1 MNKNKIE
8 GFHKDAPIDMTN
20 QYMIFG
26 HKICVIFLFYKNI
39 TCTQHFTIGMV
50 VHVKIGM

>member
-26 HKICVIFLFYKNI
+26 HKICVIFLFYNEYHIYSTFQYRPSARK
-39 TCTQHFTIGMV
+39 V
-50 VHVKIGM
+50 